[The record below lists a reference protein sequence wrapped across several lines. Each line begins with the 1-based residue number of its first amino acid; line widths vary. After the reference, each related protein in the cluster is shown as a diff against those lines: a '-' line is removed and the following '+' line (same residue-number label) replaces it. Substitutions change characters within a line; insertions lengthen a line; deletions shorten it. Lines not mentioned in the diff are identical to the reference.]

1 MAVFRMQNNVP
12 QVYVNESRDF
22 QLMGRVMDVI
32 HGGVMFDASS
42 IINLIRPLN
51 IYDSLLIHYATKVG
65 FFPKVD
71 IDAKVLR
78 PILAAFPFAV
88 KNKGSIRGIK
98 YAVASVLRAENIP
111 SGDTDIIVS
120 IDKNNH
126 QVLIFIQ
133 FQMQYKYALEE
144 VLKYV
149 IPAGFDFAVVYSKFT
164 DPIYDTYHIDDSMVA
179 FIGKKVYTSGE
190 SGENGHN
197 PSGIRSVSSINN
209 KSASND
215 VESSVYVGDI
225 GSLKP
230 STATPS
236 PKKAVVSDVKN
247 DLVGAFDTNT
257 IIPSISQL
265 SPQNEPEQQSE
276 ESNSN
281 EEQ

>member
-51 IYDSLLIHYATKVG
+51 IYDSLLVHYATKVG

-88 KNKGSIRGIK
+88 KNKGSIRGIE

-111 SGDTDIIVS
+111 SGDTDIIIN
-120 IDKNNH
+120 IDKNTH
-126 QVLIFIQ
+126 QVLIYIQ

-179 FIGKKVYTSGE
+179 FIGKKVHTSGE
-190 SGENGHN
+190 DGHN

-209 KSASND
+209 KSASED

-236 PKKAVVSDVKN
+236 PKEAVVSGVKN

-257 IIPSISQL
+257 IIPSGSQP

-276 ESNSN
+276 ESDND

>member
-88 KNKGSIRGIK
+88 KNKGSIRGIE

-111 SGDTDIIVS
+111 SGDTEIIVS
-120 IDKNNH
+120 IDKTTH
-126 QVLIFIQ
+126 QVLILIQ

-179 FIGKKVYTSGE
+179 FVGKKVYTSGQD
-190 SGENGHN
+190 GHN

-209 KSASND
+209 KSASKD
-215 VESSVYVGDI
+215 VESSMYVGDI

-230 STATPS
+230 STAIPS
-236 PKKAVVSDVKN
+236 PKEAVVSGVEN

-257 IIPSISQL
+257 IIPSSSQPI
-265 SPQNEPEQQSE
+265 PQNESEQQSE